1 MNGIHESLSH
11 YIDSLQ
17 AKGNYFLL
25 KNNAIQHLN
34 MSFAAFKSSV
44 TRLIK
49 KKRLVRL
56 KNNFYLIVPL
66 EYRNMGAPPP
76 EWFIDQLMKEYGAKY
91 YVGLLTAASLHE
103 ASHQQPQIY
112 QVITN
117 KVMRP
122 IKIGRARIHFY
133 FKKNFEGLPLS
144 KIKTPTGYMLV
155 SSPELTAFDLVSYL
169 KQSGHINHVSTIFTE
184 LGEKIDSA
192 KLFEVAVSFQYAC
205 IQRTGYILDYVGF
218 KNKTKLLLQLVSPRY
233 YPLRADKKGNFLNKS
248 EDWHIYV
255 NEQLEPDL

>member
-1 MNGIHESLSH
+1 MDNTNQSLPN

-25 KNNAIQHLN
+25 KSSVIQNLN
-34 MSFAAFKSSV
+34 MTPAAFKNSV

-49 KKRLVRL
+49 KKRLIRL
-56 KNNFYLIVPL
+56 KNGFYLIVPL
-66 EYRNMGAPPP
+66 EYRNIGAPPP
-76 EWFIDQLMKEYGAKY
+76 EWFIDQLMKAYGVKY
-91 YVGLLTAASLHE
+91 YMGLLTAASLHG

-112 QVITN
+112 QIITD
-117 KVMRP
+117 KVLRP
-122 IKIGRARIHFY
+122 LKIGRVRIHFY
-133 FKKNFEGLPLS
+133 FKKSFENLPLV
-144 KIKTPTGYMLV
+144 KIKTPTGYTLV

-184 LGEKIDSA
+184 LGEKIDPM
-192 KLFEVAVSFQYAC
+192 KLCEAATHFQPTC

-218 KNKTKLLLQLVSPRY
+218 KNKTQSLLKLVSPRY
-233 YPLRADKKGNFLNKS
+233 YPLRSDKKGNFLNKNQ
-248 EDWHIYV
+248 DWHIYV